1 MSDGEFLLDKSWFR
15 DEGGAQNANWQRFM
29 QGLANKIKENG
40 GNIGEKE
47 ATIYHY
53 PNSPTDSNVAVQP
66 GVKPKCVH
74 RERF

>member
-1 MSDGEFLLDKSWFR
+1 
-15 DEGGAQNANWQRFM
+15 M
-29 QGLANKIKENG
+29 QGLANKIEQDG

-53 PNSPTDSNVAVQP
+53 PNSQTDSSVAVQP
-66 GVKPKCVH
+66 GVKPKFIR